1 MVVKHILNPFGDVTI
16 STVTIHL
23 QERATYAHIS
33 SQYYSSEHDDGRIF
47 PKNWNS
53 FRGRMNRSSATN
65 FLIQQLFR
73 NWVKPL
79 IRKLADI
86 VSQSSATEEHSKSR
100 RSWSRKPFTIIKI
113 SIPGPYSFRM
123 LFRAAWYIFICR
135 IVLPVHRTRAERP
148 LLILTYYQTSMYSWR
163 KAGCWCLPNGIYFP
177 NTG

>member
-1 MVVKHILNPFGDVTI
+1 
-16 STVTIHL
+16 
-23 QERATYAHIS
+23 
-33 SQYYSSEHDDGRIF
+33 
-47 PKNWNS
+47 
-53 FRGRMNRSSATN
+53 MNRSSATN

-123 LFRAAWYIFICR
+123 LFRAAPGTYSFAELFFRYIGHEPNDLYSYLPTTRPACIHDERQGAGACQMAYIFQT
-135 IVLPVHRTRAERP
+135 PVNSHHQQPFAYVTTHIRRVSSTRGC
-148 LLILTYYQTSMYSWR
+148 TY
-163 KAGCWCLPNGIYFP
+163 NGLYK
-177 NTG
+177 N